1 MSTISSSIPDA
12 AGAPSIDAEAVAF
25 AQLAGAQL
33 DLVRAPFTLPHSRVL
48 VFAAG
53 AGGRREE
60 ALDPATP
67 IEGVRVCTAEYEKR
81 LDDCEVF
88 EQIRVLNASGEP
100 VAVSRIQPQLIEFG
114 GGEVTLSFAGP
125 SALSIGL
132 RGQAAA
138 TVELHGPRGD
148 SAAPV
153 ERIELN
159 SLQGGGV
166 TASVTLSIAPDRST
180 TVTQSAASTH
190 LAHAAASERQWL
202 DWFAKTPRVRA
213 DLQEMTAFCW
223 WVLGANIVE
232 LPALGNARAV
242 VPSKIGYV
250 GLWQWDAYFIAIGL
264 SHGDPELAR
273 EQLQLAFRFPSANGQ
288 LPDVVHE
295 EGILA
300 TSEDL
305 PLSDQ
310 ETLRRAGSAI
320 ANPDSPVPLTK
331 PPLAAW
337 ALRKVMAATPGDDA
351 WAAALLPTVV
361 RSQDWWFN
369 ESDLDGDGMP
379 EYGHPYSS
387 GLDDSPIFDGPLPT
401 TAPDLGAYLVLQDA
415 ELAHLAEHFGAP
427 DAAAAASAHRQR
439 AQATLGKLLEL
450 WSEDEGY
457 FRAKAA
463 GEPVASY
470 AVVSLLPLLTGALPA
485 PIVDRLIAA
494 LSDDQQFGT
503 PWGVP
508 TVAVDD
514 PDFSP
519 ERMWR
524 GPVWININTL
534 LVEGLRA
541 SGRADLATDLAER
554 TVALVKHGGGPHEYF
569 NPYTGEKAL
578 TATTAFGWSAALFI
592 ELAVQLSA

>member
-1 MSTISSSIPDA
+1 MSSVIPDA
-12 AGAPSIDAEAVAF
+12 AGASPMGAQSVDVEAARF
-25 AQLAGAQL
+25 AQLAGAHL
-33 DLVRAPFTLPHSRVL
+33 DLVRAPFTLPRSRLL

-53 AGGRREE
+53 AGGRREVPV
-60 ALDPATP
+60 DPSAP
-67 IEGVRVCTAEYEKR
+67 IEGVRVCTAEYERR
-81 LDDCEVF
+81 LDECEVF
-88 EQIRVLNASGEP
+88 EQIRVLDADGQP
-100 VAVSRIQPQLIEFG
+100 MAVSRIEPQLIEFG
-114 GGEVTLSFAGP
+114 GGRVTLSFAATT
-125 SALSIGL
+125 ALSIGL
-132 RGQAAA
+132 RGHETA

-153 ERIELN
+153 ERVELT
-159 SLQGGGV
+159 GAA
-166 TASVTLSIAPDRST
+166 ASVTLNVAPDRNA
-180 TVTQSAASTH
+180 TVTPAAASTH
-190 LAHAAASERQWL
+190 LAHAAASERLWL
-202 DWFAKTPRVRA
+202 EWFAKTPRVRA

-300 TSEDL
+300 TSDDL

-351 WAAALLPTVV
+351 WAAELLPTIA

-369 ESDLDGDGMP
+369 DSDLDGDGMP

-415 ELAHLAEHFGAP
+415 ELARLAEHFDSA
-427 DAAAAASAHRQR
+427 DAAAVASVHRQR
-439 AQATLGKLLEL
+439 SQATLGKLLEL
-450 WSEDEGY
+450 WDDEAGF

-463 GEPVASY
+463 GETVGSY

-485 PIVDRLIAA
+485 PIVDRMIAA
-494 LSDDQQFGT
+494 LSDEHQFGT
-503 PWGVP
+503 PWGIP

-524 GPVWININTL
+524 GPVWINMNTL

-541 SGRADLATDLAER
+541 SGRDDVATELAER
-554 TVALVKHGGGPHEYF
+554 TVALVMHGGGPHEYF
-569 NPYTGEKAL
+569 NPYTGEKAV

>member
-1 MSTISSSIPDA
+1 MAELVTTDAAALARA
-12 AGAPSIDAEAVAF
+12 AGAH
-25 AQLAGAQL
+25 L
-33 DLVRAPFTLPHSRVL
+33 DLVRAPFTLPRSRLL

-53 AGGRREE
+53 AGGRR
-60 ALDPATP
+60 AAVDAAAP
-67 IEGVRVCTAEYEKR
+67 IEGVRVCTAEYERR

-88 EQIRVLNASGEP
+88 REIRVVDAAGAPMP
-100 VAVSRIQPQLIEFG
+100 VTDIQPQLIEFG
-114 GGEVTLSFAGP
+114 GGVVTLSFAGP
-125 SALSIGL
+125 AALSIGL
-132 RGQAAA
+132 RGDGTADDGRADDGHVV
-138 TVELHGPRGD
+138 VELHGPRGD
-148 SAAPV
+148 ASAPV
-153 ERIELN
+153 RRIPL
-159 SLQGGGV
+159 GGAA
-166 TASVTLSIAPDRST
+166 ASIGLAIAPDRSA
-180 TVTQSAASTH
+180 TVAVAGAAQH
-190 LAHAAASERQWL
+190 REHAAASERLWL
-202 DWFAKTPRVRA
+202 DWFANTPRVRP

-250 GLWQWDAYFIAIGL
+250 GLWQWDAYFIAVGL
-264 SHGDPELAR
+264 RHGDPDLAR
-273 EQLQLAFRFPSANGQ
+273 EQLQLAFRFPSADGQ

-300 TSEDL
+300 TSDDL
-305 PLSDQ
+305 PAADR
-310 ETLRRAGSAI
+310 ETLRRAGSSI
-320 ANPDSPVPLTK
+320 ADPGSPVPLTK

-337 ALRKVMAATPGDDA
+337 ALRKVMDATPGDDD
-351 WAAALLPTVV
+351 WAKALLPTIA
-361 RSQDWWFN
+361 RSQDWWFAV
-369 ESDLDGDGMP
+369 SDLDGDGMP

-415 ELAHLAEHFGAP
+415 ELARLAEHFGVA
-427 DAAAAASAHRQR
+427 DAGVADAHRAR
-439 AQATLGKLLEL
+439 SAATLAKLLEL
-450 WSEDEGY
+450 WDEDAGF
-457 FRAKAA
+457 FRARAA
-463 GEPVASY
+463 GEPVGSY

-485 PIVDRLIAA
+485 PVLDRLLAA
-494 LSDDQQFGT
+494 LDDERLFGT

-541 SGRADLATDLAER
+541 SGQPERARELAER
-554 TVALVKHGGGPHEYF
+554 TVALVTHGGGPHEYF
-569 NPYTGEKAL
+569 NPYSGEKAE